1 MRMKRS
7 ASLADLLVAGGFVRP
22 HVLWRGLQLGRPD
35 WACWPKILLLSL
47 SGVIVEPFAWLQSL
61 LWGSQLRQLSLPPDP
76 IVVIGHWRSGT
87 TYLHQLLACDPTMAT
102 ARNSLTVAP
111 QVALLF
117 RLPIRLILGIGM
129 TSVRPIDAVPWGI
142 DEPQE
147 DELGVAR
154 LSIDTNM
161 AGMAFP
167 RCYPFHFRR
176 SVLSSSCRFERQWL
190 YFTRLTCLHEGP
202 CKSQLLIKNS
212 AHTARVALV
221 LKHFPRARFILLQ
234 RDPQASI
241 RSLVQVKQRLAALVG
256 LQVPPEDGIQVDETV
271 HAHHQLL
278 HAFECDRDQI
288 PDDQLLE
295 LSYEDLVRHPLASVE
310 RIYRVFQLPSWAV
323 AEASIRKRVAQAA
336 IYRADPVLLS
346 HHAEESLQQQL
357 AGVVAEVQD

>member
-47 SGVIVEPFAWLQSL
+47 SGVIVGPFAWLQSL

-142 DEPQE
+142 DDPK
-147 DELGVAR
+147 R
-154 LSIDTNM
+154 M
-161 AGMAFP
+161 
-167 RCYPFHFRR
+167 
-176 SVLSSSCRFERQWL
+176 SSEWPAS
-190 YFTRLTCLHEGP
+190 
-202 CKSQLLIKNS
+202 
-212 AHTARVALV
+212 
-221 LKHFPRARFILLQ
+221 
-234 RDPQASI
+234 ASI
-241 RSLVQVKQRLAALVG
+241 QIWQEWLSLDVIPSISGAASF
-256 LQVPPEDGIQVDETV
+256 P
-271 HAHHQLL
+271 A
-278 HAFECDRDQI
+278 
-288 PDDQLLE
+288 
-295 LSYEDLVRHPLASVE
+295 
-310 RIYRVFQLPSWAV
+310 AV
-323 AEASIRKRVAQAA
+323 VLNDSGSIS
-336 IYRADPVLLS
+336 P
-346 HHAEESLQQQL
+346 
-357 AGVVAEVQD
+357 G